1 MKFLKAYKTELK
13 PNNRQRTFFIQ
24 CIGSSRFVYNWGLAE
39 WKHQYEDGEKP
50 SAYSLR
56 KQFNAQK
63 DNFCP
68 WIRNIPYTVTES
80 AFENL
85 GLAFKNFF
93 RRIKNGD
100 KQAGYPKFKKK
111 NISNSFQIRDLKIEN
126 SKVKITGIGWV
137 RLKEHN
143 YIPTDSSKYGIYATI
158 SKKAD
163 KWFISVLVENEIKDP
178 IKSTNKSIGIDLGI
192 KSLATCSNGKIFE
205 NPKYTNKYESKLAKL
220 QRELFRRKLGGKN
233 REKTK
238 AKIARLHAK
247 IANLRKHVIHEL
259 SIYVTAKTKPNI
271 VVLEHLKVE
280 NMLKNRKL
288 AKSISDVAF
297 YEIRRQIEYKAK
309 WNGVD
314 VKLADT
320 FYASSKTCSRCG
332 NIKSNLILNDRI
344 YICDKCGLEIDRD
357 LNASYNLL
365 SLIN

>member
-1 MKFLKAYKTELK
+1 MKILKAYKTELK
-13 PNNRQRTFFIQ
+13 PNNKQRTFFIQ
-24 CIGSSRFVYNWGLAE
+24 CVGSSRFIYNWGLAE
-39 WKHQYEDGEKP
+39 WKRQYEEGEKP

-68 WIRNIPYTVTES
+68 WVRDIPYAITES

-93 RRIKNGD
+93 RRVKNGD
-100 KQAGYPKFKKK
+100 KQTGYPKFKKK
-111 NISNSFQIRDLKIEN
+111 NISDSFQIRGLKIEN

-137 RLKEHN
+137 KLKEKN
-143 YIPTDSSKYGIYATI
+143 YIPTNSDRYGIYSTI
-158 SKKAD
+158 SKKAG
-163 KWFISVLVENEIKDP
+163 KWFISVLVENEIEDP
-178 IKSTNKSIGIDLGI
+178 IKSVNKSIGIDLGI
-192 KSLATCSNGKIFE
+192 KVLATCSNGKIFD
-205 NPKYTNKYESKLAKL
+205 NPKYTNKYEMKLARL
-220 QRELFRRKLGGKN
+220 QRELSRRKLGSKN

-238 AKIARLHAK
+238 VKIAKLHAK
-247 IANLRKHVIHEL
+247 IANSRKYVIHEL
-259 SIYVTAKTKPNI
+259 SSYVTAKTKPNI

-280 NMLKNRKL
+280 NMLKNHKL

-332 NIKSNLILNDRI
+332 NIKNDLTLNDRI
-344 YICDKCGLEIDRD
+344 YECDKCGLKIDRD

-365 SLIN
+365 SLAN